1 MRGAFT
7 HRALHWFSAFTM
19 LTLVLTLACGE
30 SEPPAS
36 SPPHTGNM
44 LIDGEILLTDGWAGE
59 WNVLFTFRDCN
70 TGNIVVVEDVVDVIC
85 PGDTLQLDF
94 TGLLSSCEGIIS
106 DSRLDTNCEYEFV
119 VGGCTVRVS
128 FALDLERT
136 GDGITGSGIW
146 STSISGLCNGIFGL
160 GCEQIEVTGARFDS
174 SPLCD

>member
-1 MRGAFT
+1 MRRTFT
-7 HRALHWFSAFTM
+7 HRAQRCLSAITI
-19 LTLVLTLACGE
+19 LTLALTLACGE
-30 SEPPAS
+30 SVPPAS
-36 SPPHTGNM
+36 SPPHTGNT

-70 TGNIVVVEDVVDVIC
+70 TGNIVVVEDVVDIIC

-94 TGLLSSCEGIIS
+94 TGLLSSCEGIVS

-128 FALDLERT
+128 FALDLERS
-136 GDGITGSGIW
+136 GAGITGSGIW

-160 GCEQIEVTGARFDS
+160 GCEQIEITGTRLDPS
-174 SPLCD
+174 VPCD